1 MNLIYHLIYPHNL
14 FNYEQSTKGHL
25 HFTFKFHIFSNAMVI
40 QFTILTDTKS
50 ESDIIIMKLSGF
62 TSKTTINGIQRLYF
76 HKVMVSYELT
86 DSDTSDINPT

>member
-1 MNLIYHLIYPHNL
+1 MYHLIYPHNL

-25 HFTFKFHIFSNAMVI
+25 HFTFMYLVMVI

-62 TSKTTINGIQRLYF
+62 TNTSKTTINGIQRLYF
-76 HKVMVSYELT
+76 HKVMVSYEFT
-86 DSDTSDINPT
+86 DTSDINPT